1 MSDTDPGVR
10 VERRRKPRGRWLAAA
25 QFLLGLLV
33 FVQLTLLAIA
43 LSGSSLPIPAR
54 LTERIESRVNDGLEF
69 GRVEL
74 GQVSLLLDSGQ
85 PPQIV
90 LEDVGIFGG
99 DDAEIVGLETVQ
111 TRLVARQLLTGT
123 VAPDEIRLSGAHVR
137 IGRGQDGQF
146 SLSFGTGTGAN
157 SSLASLLGGLNRVLD
172 TGPLAQ
178 LSSIVADDLKVTV
191 VDRQTERVWQAVG
204 GILTM
209 QRTGNG
215 LELTAMT
222 DFRNDAGLLTSASLT
237 VSGQSVSSDTDI
249 SVTIENGKVEDIAVL
264 SPTFSFLS
272 AVDAPISGTFA
283 ARLGG
288 DGEMTESDGTLL
300 IGPGYLR
307 AAPDARPIGLEGA
320 QIEFAYDPGRRSL
333 TFSRIE
339 VDSDFL
345 TTAGEGTAI
354 LEDSRDRQPD
364 GIVAQFALSGIS
376 INPQELYDEPVE
388 FEAGSV
394 DLRLRLSPLRLEIGQ
409 MTLRDADWHLTGGGY
424 AIARAAG
431 WDIAL
436 DATLDT
442 FPLDRLQ
449 SIWPNSIIP
458 EFRAWFGNGVTEGRI
473 SDLHGA
479 IRIPAKGSPD
489 FALSGHFSD
498 VSFSSAG
505 PVPPVRGIGGYMSLF
520 DGALALSIEEGAV
533 VPPLGGDIAI
543 AGSVFGIRDIFAPV
557 RRAEATVHTE
567 SSITSVLSL
576 LSLPPLELLE
586 GTDLEA
592 DLAEGRARLSAEV
605 TFDRLDA
612 DVPAAPSFEITGQL
626 LDTVSDKLVK
636 NRRIQARVLD
646 VRADPDGIEIGGS
659 GHLGKVP
666 VNATWSQ
673 GFGPGDKGKSRVSGT
688 AELSPVFLDEFGIE
702 LPPGSVTGAGV
713 ARIIVDMTGDGSP
726 GFDLDSD
733 LTGVGLRLRALGWS
747 KPPDRTG
754 TLGVTGRFGER
765 AEVENLVIKASG
777 LTATGSV
784 EFAQGLQ
791 LERARFD
798 RVTVGDWLDGQVTL
812 TGRGAGLAPA
822 VAMNGGTVDIR
833 SARLNPGSGGQS
845 GPLTLALDQLLVS
858 ENIALTDVVGQF
870 ATDRGLEGNFTA
882 SVNDGPPVRGVLA
895 PGRSGTTIRI
905 ASSQA
910 GAVLSELGLFRN
922 ARGGTM
928 DVSLTPTGEPGVYD
942 GRMKAVNVGII
953 DAPVMAELLSS
964 ISIVGLLDQLASGA
978 ITMSRIDADFQLS
991 PGYLTLHPSRAVG
1004 PSLGISLEGVHD
1016 FRSRSVNMQG
1026 VISPVYFLN
1035 AIGQLF
1041 TRGGEGL
1048 FGFTFQLTGNSRNPR
1063 VSVNPISILAPGMFR
1078 EIFRAPPPTPP

>member
-1 MSDTDPGVR
+1 MPDTDPGLR
-10 VERRRKPRGRWLAAA
+10 VERRQRPRRRWLAAG
-25 QFLLGLLV
+25 QFLFGLLV
-33 FVQLTLLAIA
+33 FAHLALLTLA
-43 LSGSSLPIPAR
+43 LSGSSLPVPAR
-54 LTERIESRVNDGLEF
+54 LTERIESRLNDGLEF

-74 GQVSLLLDSGQ
+74 GRISLLLDPGQ

-99 DDAEIVGLETVQ
+99 DDAEIVGLEAVR

-123 VAPDEIRLSGAHVR
+123 VAPDEIRLSGAHIR
-137 IGRGQDGQF
+137 IGRDQDRQF
-146 SLSFGTGTGAN
+146 LLSSGTGIGAN
-157 SSLASLLGGLNRVLD
+157 GSLASLLGGLNRVLD
-172 TGPLAQ
+172 AGPLAQ
-178 LSSIVADDLKVTV
+178 LSSVVANDLNVTV
-191 VDRQTERVWQAVG
+191 VGGRTERDWQAVG

-215 LELTAMT
+215 LELTATT
-222 DFRNDAGLLTSASLT
+222 DFRNDAGLLASAMLT
-237 VSGQSVSSDTDI
+237 VSGQSVSSNTDI
-249 SVTIENGKVEDIAVL
+249 SVSIKNGQVEDIALL
-264 SPTFSFLS
+264 SPTFSFLG
-272 AVDAPISGTFA
+272 AVDAPVSGTFA

-288 DGEMTESDGTLL
+288 DGEMVDSEGTLL
-300 IGPGYLR
+300 IGPGYFR
-307 AAPDARPIGLEGA
+307 AAPDARPIGLERA
-320 QIEFAYDPGRRSL
+320 QFEFAYDPGRRSL
-333 TFSRIE
+333 VFNRIE

-345 TTAGEGTAI
+345 TTAAEGTAM
-354 LEDSRDRQPD
+354 LAGPPGWQPD

-376 INPQELYDEPVE
+376 INPQDLYDKPVQ

-394 DLRLRLSPLRLEIGQ
+394 DLRLRLAPLRMEIGQ
-409 MTLRDADWHLTGGGY
+409 MTFRDADWRVTGSGH
-424 AIARAAG
+424 AIAREAG

-436 DATLDT
+436 DASLDT

-449 SIWPNSIIP
+449 SIWPTSIIP
-458 EFRAWFGNGVTEGRI
+458 EVRAWFGDGVTEGSI
-473 SDLHGA
+473 SHLQGA
-479 IRIPAKGSPD
+479 IRIPPNGSPD
-489 FALSGHFSD
+489 FALSGQFSD
-498 VSFSSAG
+498 VAFGSAG
-505 PVPPVRGIGGYMSLF
+505 SVPPARGIGGYMSLF

-533 VPPLGGDIAI
+533 VPPVGGAIAI

-557 RRAEATVHTE
+557 RRAEATVQTE

-576 LSLPPLELLE
+576 LDLPPLELLE
-586 GTDLEA
+586 GTELKA
-592 DLAEGRARLSAEV
+592 DLAEGRARLSVEF
-605 TFDRLDA
+605 TFDRFGADA
-612 DVPAAPSFEITGQL
+612 PAVPSFEVTGQL
-626 LDTVSDKLVK
+626 LDVVSDRLVK
-636 NRRIQARVLD
+636 DRRIQAGVLD

-673 GFGPGDKGKSRVSGT
+673 GFSRGDKGRSRVAGT
-688 AELSPVFLDEFGIE
+688 AELSPVFLEEFGIE
-702 LPPGSVTGAGV
+702 LPPDLVTGAGV

-726 GFDLDSD
+726 RFDLDSD
-733 LTGVGLRLRALGWS
+733 LTGIGLRLKALGWS

-765 AEVENLVIKASG
+765 AEVEDLVIKASG

-784 EFAQGLQ
+784 EFTQGLQ

-798 RVTVGDWLDGQVTL
+798 RVTVGGWLDGQITL

-833 SARLNPGSGGQS
+833 SARLDPGSGGQS
-845 GPLTLALDQLLVS
+845 GPLTLALDRLVVS
-858 ENIALTDVVGQF
+858 DNVALTDVVGQF
-870 ATDRGLEGNFTA
+870 ATDRGLEGSFTA
-882 SVNDGPPVRGVLA
+882 SINDGPSVRGDLA

-905 ASSQA
+905 ASNEA

-922 ARGGTM
+922 ARGGSM
-928 DVSLTPTGEPGVYD
+928 DVSLTPTGEPGVHD

-991 PGYLTLHPSRAVG
+991 PGYLTLHPSSAVG

-1016 FRSRSVNMQG
+1016 LRNRSVNMQG

-1048 FGFTFQLTGNSRNPR
+1048 FGFTFQLTGNSRKPR

-1078 EIFRAPPPTPP
+1078 EIFRAPPPAPP